1 MSGGLR
7 AARLGFA
14 AICAVSVGA
23 VVFVHRDQKQEAKRL
38 HDGVQK
44 DAVRMKWRKAEIE
57 KEKAAG
63 IHNDY
68 SSSHND
74 YYSSLTLTRSS

>member
-23 VVFVHRDQKQEAKRL
+23 VVFVHREQKQEAKRL

-57 KEKAAG
+57 KEKAAQQG
-63 IHNDY
+63 R
-68 SSSHND
+68 
-74 YYSSLTLTRSS
+74 T